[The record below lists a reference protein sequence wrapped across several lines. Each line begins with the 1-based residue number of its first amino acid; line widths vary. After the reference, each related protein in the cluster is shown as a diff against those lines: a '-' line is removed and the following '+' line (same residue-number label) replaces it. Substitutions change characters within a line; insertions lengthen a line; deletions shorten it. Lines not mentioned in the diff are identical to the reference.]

1 MVSRLTTCWAAS
13 WRPSPFHAD
22 GCAVMAISGR
32 FVLLVLLGVV
42 PVLVLPGWGT
52 VFLVAAVLSVLAA
65 VDLLL
70 AGSLRAVRL
79 RRETPGNV
87 TLGGT
92 AESVL
97 IVQNGGRRRLQAIL
111 RDAWQPSAG
120 AANPVQDID
129 VPAGEGRRV
138 RVRLRPS
145 RRGDLKVPHV
155 TLRSFGP
162 LLLAAR
168 QRTIACPGS
177 LRVLPPFKSRRHLPS
192 KLRKLRELDGKA
204 AVQIRGAGT
213 EFDSLRDYVRGDDVR
228 SIDWRATARRSAV
241 VVRTWRPERD
251 RRVVMVLDTS
261 RNSAARVGDEPR
273 LDTGIE
279 AALLLGVL
287 AERGGDR
294 VDFLAFDRRPRA
306 RAGSGGRGNLLGQL
320 VQAMA
325 PLDAELIEMDWAAVP
340 GQVRAAS
347 AHRSMVVLLTS
358 LDGGAP
364 EEGLIPAAARL
375 AREHLVV
382 VAAVRDPQLG
392 AMLEAR
398 DTAAGVFRAA
408 AAERALLQRQ
418 AVSAELR
425 LHGVEVVDAEPHE
438 LPPRLADT
446 YIRLKAAGRL

>member
-1 MVSRLTTCWAAS
+1 
-13 WRPSPFHAD
+13 
-22 GCAVMAISGR
+22 MAISGR

-42 PVLVLPGWGT
+42 PVLLLPGWET
-52 VFLVAAVLSVLAA
+52 VLLVSGVLTALAA
-65 VDLLL
+65 VDLLAAAPL
-70 AGSLRAVRL
+70 RTVSLL
-79 RRETPGNV
+79 RTQPGNV
-87 TLGGT
+87 TLH
-92 AESVL
+92 AAVDAVL
-97 IVQNGGRRRLQAIL
+97 MVRNDGGRRLRGVL

-120 AANPVQDID
+120 AQNAVQDIE
-129 VPAGEGRRV
+129 VPAGESRRV
-138 RVRLRPS
+138 TVRLRPV
-145 RRGDLKVPHV
+145 RRGDLRAPHA

-168 QRTIACPGS
+168 QKTIHSPGS
-177 LRVLPPFKSRRHLPS
+177 LRVLPPFHSRRHLPS

-261 RNSAARVGDEPR
+261 RTSAARIDDETR
-273 LDTGIE
+273 LDTGME

-294 VDFLAFDRRPRA
+294 VDFLAFDRRTRA
-306 RAGSGGRGNLLGQL
+306 RAGSAGQGNLLSQL

-325 PLDAELIEMDWAAVP
+325 PLEAELIEMDWPAVP
-340 GQVRAAS
+340 AQVRAVS
-347 AHRSMVVLLTS
+347 AHRSLVVLLTS

-364 EEGLIPAAARL
+364 EEGLIPVAAQL
-375 AREHLVV
+375 ARQHVVV

-392 AMLEAR
+392 TMLGERGDA
-398 DTAAGVFRAA
+398 TGVYRAA
-408 AAERALLQRQ
+408 AAERALLQR
-418 AVSAELR
+418 AAISAELHQ
-425 LHGVEVVDAEPHE
+425 HGVSVVDAEPHQ
-438 LPPRLADT
+438 LPPRLADM
-446 YIRLKAAGRL
+446 YIRLKAAGTL

>member
-1 MVSRLTTCWAAS
+1 M
-13 WRPSPFHAD
+13 
-22 GCAVMAISGR
+22 AVSGR
-32 FVLLVLLGVV
+32 FVLLVLLGAV
-42 PVLVLPGWGT
+42 PVLALPGWGT
-52 VFLVAAVLSVLAA
+52 VLLVAAALAALAA

-70 AGSLRAVRL
+70 AASLRPVHVL
-79 RRETPGNV
+79 RSEPGNV
-87 TLGGT
+87 TLHAGT
-92 AESVL
+92 DAVL
-97 IVQNGGRRRLQAIL
+97 KVQNDGGRRLRGVL

-120 AANPVQDID
+120 AQNPVQDID

-138 RVRLRPS
+138 TVRLRPV

-168 QRTIACPGS
+168 QRTIDCPGS
-177 LRVLPPFKSRRHLPS
+177 LRVLPPFHSRRHLPS

-261 RNSAARVGDEPR
+261 RTSAARIDDETR
-273 LDTGIE
+273 LDTGME

-294 VDFLAFDRRPRA
+294 VDFVAFDRRTRA
-306 RAGSGGRGNLLGQL
+306 RAGSAGQGNLLGQL

-325 PLDAELIEMDWAAVP
+325 PLEAELIEMDWPAVP
-340 GQVRAAS
+340 AQVRAVS
-347 AHRSMVVLLTS
+347 AHRSLVVLLTS

-364 EEGLIPAAARL
+364 EEGLLPVAAQL
-375 AREHLVV
+375 ARQHVVV

-392 AMLEAR
+392 AMLQER
-398 DTAAGVFRAA
+398 DDAAGVFRAA
-408 AAERALLQRQ
+408 AAERALLQR
-418 AVSAELR
+418 AAISTELR
-425 LHGVEVVDAEPHE
+425 QHGVEVVDAEPHQ
-438 LPPRLADT
+438 LPPKLADM
-446 YIRLKAAGRL
+446 YIRLKAAGTL

>member
-1 MVSRLTTCWAAS
+1 M
-13 WRPSPFHAD
+13 
-22 GCAVMAISGR
+22 AVSGR
-32 FVLLVLLGVV
+32 FVLLVLLGAV
-42 PVLVLPGWGT
+42 PVLALPGWGT
-52 VFLVAAVLSVLAA
+52 VLLVAAALAALAA

-70 AGSLRAVRL
+70 AASLRPVHVL
-79 RRETPGNV
+79 RSEPGNV
-87 TLGGT
+87 TLHAGT
-92 AESVL
+92 DAVL
-97 IVQNGGRRRLQAIL
+97 KVQNDGGRRLRGVL

-120 AANPVQDID
+120 AQNPVQDID

-138 RVRLRPS
+138 TVRLRPV

-168 QRTIACPGS
+168 QRTIDCPGS
-177 LRVLPPFKSRRHLPS
+177 LQVLPPFHSRRHLPS

-261 RNSAARVGDEPR
+261 RTSAARIDDETR
-273 LDTGIE
+273 LDTGME

-294 VDFLAFDRRPRA
+294 VDFVAFDRRTRA
-306 RAGSGGRGNLLGQL
+306 RAGSAGQGNLLGQL

-325 PLDAELIEMDWAAVP
+325 PLEAELIEMDWPAVP
-340 GQVRAAS
+340 AQVRAVS
-347 AHRSMVVLLTS
+347 AHRSLVVLLTS

-364 EEGLIPAAARL
+364 EEGLLPVAAQL
-375 AREHLVV
+375 ARQHVVV

-392 AMLEAR
+392 AMLKER
-398 DTAAGVFRAA
+398 DDATGVFRAA
-408 AAERALLQRQ
+408 AAERALLQR
-418 AVSAELR
+418 AAISTELR
-425 LHGVEVVDAEPHE
+425 QHGVEVVDAEPHQ
-438 LPPRLADT
+438 LPPKLADM
-446 YIRLKAAGRL
+446 YIRLKAAGTL

>member
-1 MVSRLTTCWAAS
+1 
-13 WRPSPFHAD
+13 
-22 GCAVMAISGR
+22 MAISGR
-32 FVLLVLLGVV
+32 FVLLVLLGLV
-42 PVLVLPGWGT
+42 PVLLLPGWGT
-52 VFLVAAVLSVLAA
+52 VLLVAAFLAALAA

-70 AGSLRAVRL
+70 AAPLQPVHILRSD
-79 RRETPGNV
+79 PGRV
-87 TLGGT
+87 TLH
-92 AESVL
+92 AAVDAVL
-97 IVQNGGRRRLQAIL
+97 TVGNDGGRRLRGVL

-120 AANPVQDID
+120 AQNAVQDID
-129 VPAGEGRRV
+129 VPAGESRRIT
-138 RVRLRPS
+138 VRLRPV
-145 RRGDLKVPHV
+145 RRGDLRAPHV

-168 QRTIACPGS
+168 QRTVQCPGS
-177 LRVLPPFKSRRHLPS
+177 VRVLPPFHSRRHLPS

-261 RNSAARVGDEPR
+261 RTSAARIDDETR
-273 LDTGIE
+273 LDTGME

-294 VDFLAFDRRPRA
+294 VDFLAFDRRTRA
-306 RAGSGGRGNLLGQL
+306 RAGSAGQGNLLGQL

-325 PLDAELIEMDWAAVP
+325 PLEAELIEMDWPAVP
-340 GQVRAAS
+340 AQVRAVS
-347 AHRSMVVLLTS
+347 AHRSLVVLLTS

-364 EEGLIPAAARL
+364 EEGLLPVAAQL
-375 AREHLVV
+375 ARQHVVV

-392 AMLEAR
+392 TMLKER
-398 DTAAGVFRAA
+398 DSAAGVFRAA
-408 AAERALLQRQ
+408 AAERALLQR
-418 AVSAELR
+418 AAISAELR
-425 LHGVEVVDAEPHE
+425 RHGVEVVDTEPHQ
-438 LPPRLADT
+438 LPPRLADM
-446 YIRLKAAGRL
+446 YIRLKAAGTL